1 MVLSKLHPIVF
12 LLVML
17 AQGTGFGQ
25 TKIKATYGAPS
36 LSVIMIQFGAQA
48 GTFAKH
54 GLSMEAVYIAGRSI
68 NALLAGDVQ
77 FGFIGGPQVIQ
88 ARMAGADV
96 LVIGGLN
103 RLGQMIVTHPSI
115 KSPPDLIGKKVG
127 IGVFGTVADYGM
139 RLGLKQFNLRPNK
152 DVTFIQVGDVPARL
166 GAVTSG
172 AVHAVILNGHDKHY
186 LERFGLKLL
195 TETEDVDFLGSALV
209 TTDSYARSHRDVV
222 MRFARGAVET
232 VRFIKAEPKRSSEIL
247 QRIYRE
253 SDPAVT
259 ARRYQLLTG
268 VYADYPYVLPGS
280 IQSVLDVLREDGKIK
295 DAPPPQTFMDMSFL
309 QAVEKERQASGQK

>member
-1 MVLSKLHPIVF
+1 MARKLSCIVF
-12 LLVML
+12 LIVLLV
-17 AQGTGFGQ
+17 QGTAFGQ

-36 LSVIMIQFGAQA
+36 LSVIMIRFGAQA
-48 GTFAKH
+48 GTFARH

-88 ARMAGADV
+88 ARISGADV

-115 KSPPDLIGKKVG
+115 KTPSDLIGKKVG

-172 AVHAVILNGHDKHY
+172 AVHAVILNSHDKHY

-209 TTDSYARSHRDVV
+209 TTDSYVRSNRDVV
-222 MRFARGAVET
+222 MRFARGAAET
-232 VRFIKAEPKRSSEIL
+232 IRFIKTEPRRSSEIL
-247 QRIYRE
+247 QKIYRE
-253 SDPAVT
+253 NDPAIT

-268 VYADYPYVLPGS
+268 VYTDYPYVLPSS

-295 DAPPPQTFMDMSFL
+295 DPPPAQTFMDMTFL
-309 QAVEKERQASGQK
+309 QAAEKERQVSGQK

>member
-1 MVLSKLHPIVF
+1 MARKLSCIVF
-12 LLVML
+12 LMVLLV
-17 AQGTGFGQ
+17 QGTAFGQ

-36 LSVIMIQFGAQA
+36 LSVILIRFGAQA
-48 GTFAKH
+48 GTFARH

-88 ARMAGADV
+88 ARISGADV

-115 KSPPDLIGKKVG
+115 KSPSDLIGKKVG

-172 AVHAVILNGHDKHY
+172 AVHAVILNSHDKHY

-209 TTDSYARSHRDVV
+209 TTDSYVRSNRDVV
-222 MRFARGAVET
+222 MRFARGAAET
-232 VRFIKAEPKRSSEIL
+232 IRFIKTEPRRSSEIL
-247 QRIYRE
+247 QKIYRE
-253 SDPAVT
+253 NDPAIT

-268 VYADYPYVLPGS
+268 VYTDYPYVLPSS

-295 DAPPPQTFMDMSFL
+295 DPPPAQTFMDMTFL
-309 QAVEKERQASGQK
+309 QAAEKERQVSGQK

>member
-1 MVLSKLHPIVF
+1 MKLF
-12 LLVML
+12 LGCMIALI
-17 AQGTGFGQ
+17 ATASPRFADGQ
-25 TKIKATYGAPS
+25 IRIKDTYGAPS

-48 GTFAKH
+48 GTFARH
-54 GLSMEAVYIAGRSI
+54 GLSMEAVYIDGRSI

-77 FGFIGGPQVIQ
+77 FGFIGGPQVSQ
-88 ARMAGADV
+88 TRMAGADV

-115 KSPPDLIGKKVG
+115 KSPSDLIGKKVG

-209 TTDSYARSHRDVV
+209 TTDSYARNHREVV
-222 MRFARGAVET
+222 MRFARGAAET
-232 VRFIKAEPKRSSEIL
+232 VRFIKTEPKRSSEIL
-247 QRIYRE
+247 TKIYRE

-268 VYADYPYVLPGS
+268 VYPDYPYVLPSS
-280 IQSVLDVLREDGKIK
+280 IQSVLDVLREDGRIK
-295 DAPPPQTFMDMSFL
+295 DPPPAQTFMDMSFL
-309 QAVEKERQASGQK
+309 QAVEKERQASGPK

>member
-1 MVLSKLHPIVF
+1 MIVLIAASS
-12 LLVML
+12 
-17 AQGTGFGQ
+17 ARSADGQ
-25 TKIKATYGAPS
+25 IRIKATYGAPS

-48 GTFAKH
+48 GTFARH

-115 KSPPDLIGKKVG
+115 KAPSDLIGRKVG

-172 AVHAVILNGHDKHY
+172 AVHAVILNSHDKHY

-209 TTDSYARSHRDVV
+209 TTDSYARNHREVV
-222 MRFARGAVET
+222 MRFARGAAET
-232 VRFIKAEPKRSSEIL
+232 VRFIKTEPKRSSEIL
-247 QRIYRE
+247 TKIYRE

-268 VYADYPYVLPGS
+268 VYPDYPYVLPSS
-280 IQSVLDVLREDGKIK
+280 IESVLDVLREDGRIK
-295 DAPPPQTFMDMSFL
+295 DPPPAQTFMDMSFL
-309 QAVEKERQASGQK
+309 QAVEKERQASGHR

>member
-1 MVLSKLHPIVF
+1 MKLFLTCMIVLIAASS
-12 LLVML
+12 
-17 AQGTGFGQ
+17 ARSADGQ
-25 TKIKATYGAPS
+25 IRIKATYGAPS

-48 GTFAKH
+48 GTFARH

-115 KSPPDLIGKKVG
+115 KAPSDLIGRKVG

-172 AVHAVILNGHDKHY
+172 AVHAVILNSHDKHY

-209 TTDSYARSHRDVV
+209 TTDSYARNHREVV
-222 MRFARGAVET
+222 MRFARGAAET
-232 VRFIKAEPKRSSEIL
+232 VRFIKTEPKRSSEIL
-247 QRIYRE
+247 TKIYRE

-268 VYADYPYVLPGS
+268 VYPDYPYVLPSS
-280 IQSVLDVLREDGKIK
+280 IESVLDVLREDGRIK
-295 DAPPPQTFMDMSFL
+295 DPPPAQTFMDMSFL
-309 QAVEKERQASGQK
+309 QAVEKERQASGHR

>member
-1 MVLSKLHPIVF
+1 MARKLSCIVF
-12 LLVML
+12 LMVLLV
-17 AQGTGFGQ
+17 QGTAFGQ

-36 LSVIMIQFGAQA
+36 LSVIMIRFGAQA
-48 GTFAKH
+48 GTFARH

-88 ARMAGADV
+88 ARISGADV

-115 KSPPDLIGKKVG
+115 KTPSDLIGKKVG

-172 AVHAVILNGHDKHY
+172 AVHAVILNSHDKHY

-209 TTDSYARSHRDVV
+209 TTDSYVRSNRDVV
-222 MRFARGAVET
+222 MRFARGAAET
-232 VRFIKAEPKRSSEIL
+232 IRFIKTEPRRSSEIL
-247 QRIYRE
+247 QKIYRE
-253 SDPAVT
+253 NDPAIT

-268 VYADYPYVLPGS
+268 VYTDYPYVLPSS

-295 DAPPPQTFMDMSFL
+295 DTPPAQTFMDMTFL
-309 QAVEKERQASGQK
+309 QAAEKERQVSGQK

>member
-1 MVLSKLHPIVF
+1 MMARKLSCLVF
-12 LLVML
+12 QIMLLLVP
-17 AQGTGFGQ
+17 GTAFGQ

-48 GTFAKH
+48 GTFARH

-88 ARMAGADV
+88 ARMSGADV

-115 KSPPDLIGKKVG
+115 KSPSDLIGKKVG

-152 DVTFIQVGDVPARL
+152 DVTFIQVGDVPAWIGSGSSCSRKPKMW
-166 GAVTSG
+166 TSW
-172 AVHAVILNGHDKHY
+172 V
-186 LERFGLKLL
+186 
-195 TETEDVDFLGSALV
+195 
-209 TTDSYARSHRDVV
+209 
-222 MRFARGAVET
+222 
-232 VRFIKAEPKRSSEIL
+232 
-247 QRIYRE
+247 QRW
-253 SDPAVT
+253 
-259 ARRYQLLTG
+259 
-268 VYADYPYVLPGS
+268 
-280 IQSVLDVLREDGKIK
+280 
-295 DAPPPQTFMDMSFL
+295 
-309 QAVEKERQASGQK
+309 

>member
-1 MVLSKLHPIVF
+1 MARKLSCIVF
-12 LLVML
+12 LIVLLV
-17 AQGTGFGQ
+17 QGTAFGQ

-36 LSVIMIQFGAQA
+36 LSVIMIRFGAQA
-48 GTFAKH
+48 GTFARH

-88 ARMAGADV
+88 ARISGADV

-115 KSPPDLIGKKVG
+115 KTPSDLIGKKVG

-172 AVHAVILNGHDKHY
+172 AVHAVILNSHDKHY

-209 TTDSYARSHRDVV
+209 TTDSYVRSNRDVV
-222 MRFARGAVET
+222 MRFARGAAET
-232 VRFIKAEPKRSSEIL
+232 IRFIKTEPRRSSEIL
-247 QRIYRE
+247 QKIYRE
-253 SDPAVT
+253 NDPAIT

-268 VYADYPYVLPGS
+268 VYTDYPYVLPSS

-295 DAPPPQTFMDMSFL
+295 DTPPAQTFMDMTFL
-309 QAVEKERQASGQK
+309 QAAEKERQVSGQK

>member
-1 MVLSKLHPIVF
+1 MS
-12 LLVML
+12 
-17 AQGTGFGQ
+17 
-25 TKIKATYGAPS
+25 
-36 LSVIMIQFGAQA
+36 
-48 GTFAKH
+48 
-54 GLSMEAVYIAGRSI
+54 
-68 NALLAGDVQ
+68 
-77 FGFIGGPQVIQ
+77 
-88 ARMAGADV
+88 GADV

-115 KSPPDLIGKKVG
+115 KSPSDLIGKKVG

-172 AVHAVILNGHDKHY
+172 AVHAVILNSHDKHY

-209 TTDSYARSHRDVV
+209 TTDSYVRSNRDVV
-222 MRFARGAVET
+222 MRFARGAAET
-232 VRFIKAEPKRSSEIL
+232 IRFIKTEPRRSSEIL
-247 QRIYRE
+247 QKIYRE
-253 SDPAVT
+253 NDPAIT

-268 VYADYPYVLPGS
+268 VYTDYPYVLPSS

-295 DAPPPQTFMDMSFL
+295 DPPPAQTFMDMTFL
-309 QAVEKERQASGQK
+309 QAAEKERQVSGQK

>member
-1 MVLSKLHPIVF
+1 MKLFLACLIVLIATVSPRF
-12 LLVML
+12 
-17 AQGTGFGQ
+17 ADGQ
-25 TKIKATYGAPS
+25 IRIKATYGAPS

-48 GTFAKH
+48 GTFARH

-96 LVIGGLN
+96 LVIAGLN

-115 KSPPDLIGKKVG
+115 KSPSDLIGKKVG

-172 AVHAVILNGHDKHY
+172 AVHAVILNSHDKHY

-209 TTDSYARSHRDVV
+209 TTDSYVRNNRDVV
-222 MRFARGAVET
+222 TRFARGAVET
-232 VRFIKAEPKRSSEIL
+232 IRFIKTEPKRSSDIL

-253 SDPAVT
+253 NDPAIT

-268 VYADYPYVLPGS
+268 VYADYPYVLPSS

-295 DAPPPQTFMDMSFL
+295 DPPPAQTFMDMSFL